1 MVKDWSS
8 TRVYQICIFI
18 LLRKGTISRRN
29 FILHFWLIFKYRITS
44 CQVLITFVRSDVSQV
59 LCTWHIFKLDFLE
72 NQASYEKVPFY
83 IFDLSLHLEHQSS
96 VTCCIIKRTLYILRD
111 ILRSTKRIA
120 NLFVPVS
127 KQKSSRHR
135 ERVREKEIIE
145 LKRLLHRVD
154 RLQAYHFD
162 LSRFFAVT
170 PRPWRIALAILI
182 LWLDSGCTIKR
193 AEHLN
198 QITRA
203 STG

>member
-1 MVKDWSS
+1 MYLAYFQTRFSRKPSVVWKSS
-8 TRVYQICIFI
+8 I
-18 LLRKGTISRRN
+18 LYLRLVSSFGTPKFGN
-29 FILHFWLIFKYRITS
+29 ILHNKTYF
-44 CQVLITFVRSDVSQV
+44 
-59 LCTWHIFKLDFLE
+59 
-72 NQASYEKVPFY
+72 
-83 IFDLSLHLEHQSS
+83 
-96 VTCCIIKRTLYILRD
+96 TLLRD
-111 ILRSTKRIA
+111 ILRWTKRIVK
-120 NLFVPVS
+120 LLVPVS

-162 LSRFFAVT
+162 LSGFFAVT
-170 PRPWRIALAILI
+170 PRPWRTALAILI